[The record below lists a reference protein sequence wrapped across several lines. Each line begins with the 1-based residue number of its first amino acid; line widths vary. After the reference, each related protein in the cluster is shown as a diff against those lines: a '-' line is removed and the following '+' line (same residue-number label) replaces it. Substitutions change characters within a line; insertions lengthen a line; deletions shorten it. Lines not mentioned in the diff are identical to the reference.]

1 MSYFKIKISLVLLL
15 AFWVILAIFVHPIHA
30 KSVNKSAVVALI
42 AKDSAGE
49 ILGTGTG
56 FIVKPEGT
64 LVTNYH
70 VLLDATTIEAIMFNG
85 DRVTVKSI
93 LKG

>member
-1 MSYFKIKISLVLLL
+1 MPSFKIKKNLVLFLI
-15 AFWVILAIFVHPIHA
+15 FWATSAIFAHSIQA
-30 KSVNKSAVVALI
+30 NSVNKSAVVLLI

-56 FIVKPEGT
+56 FIVKPEGI

-70 VLLDATTIEAIMFNG
+70 VLLEKREGSRT
-85 DRVTVKSI
+85 
-93 LKG
+93 

>member
-1 MSYFKIKISLVLLL
+1 MPYFKIKKILILLPV
-15 AFWVILAIFVHPIHA
+15 FWVALAIFAHSIQA
-30 KSVNKSAVVALI
+30 NSVNKGAVVLLI

-70 VLLDATTIEAIMFNG
+70 VLLDG
-85 DRVTVKSI
+85 RRY
-93 LKG
+93 

>member
-1 MSYFKIKISLVLLL
+1 MPYFKIKKILILLPV
-15 AFWVILAIFVHPIHA
+15 FWVALAIIAHSIQA
-30 KSVNKSAVVALI
+30 NSVNKGAVVLLI
-42 AKDSAGE
+42 AKDSSGE

-70 VLLDATTIEAIMFNG
+70 VLLDAAAIEAIMFNG
-85 DRVTVKSI
+85 D
-93 LKG
+93 